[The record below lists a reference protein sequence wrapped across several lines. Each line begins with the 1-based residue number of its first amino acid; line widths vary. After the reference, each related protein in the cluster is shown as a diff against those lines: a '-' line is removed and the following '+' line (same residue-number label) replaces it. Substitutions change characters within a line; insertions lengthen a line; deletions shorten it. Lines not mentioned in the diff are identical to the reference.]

1 MLSDLINS
9 DAYKVTIRYRE
20 RSENSGGSIGEIDP
34 GLGGA
39 TIYFDSGAA
48 GWAWLREE
56 HGTPAHIILGHELAH
71 ARSHMPVTT
80 IDPKTG
86 RKTTRRALHPDEPWG
101 LHKPRREG
109 RRIVAGLNKGQ
120 VDENARL
127 WREWRAKK
135 EEWAVRVGN
144 QLRNEYNAQLKR
156 WHPDDY
162 GKVDEQ
168 GNTLVS
174 PVPLRTTHS
183 RVGTIPNHNV
193 PISDLKWSNAEIKR
207 FCTDLHTAKAK

>member
-1 MLSDLINS
+1 M
-9 DAYKVTIRYRE
+9 
-20 RSENSGGSIGEIDP
+20 
-34 GLGGA
+34 
-39 TIYFDSGAA
+39 
-48 GWAWLREE
+48 
-56 HGTPAHIILGHELAH
+56 
-71 ARSHMPVTT
+71 
-80 IDPKTG
+80 
-86 RKTTRRALHPDEPWG
+86 
-101 LHKPRREG
+101 
-109 RRIVAGLNKGQ
+109 AGLNKGQ

-144 QLRNEYNAQLKR
+144 QLRNEYNAQLNR